1 MKELLFGGLLYLA
14 GVVIILMIRPTLMFT
29 EEGNWK
35 EFGIGRNP
43 RTHTWMPFWLFC
55 ILWALMSYALIT
67 VFIRA
72 IGASEFNNSA
82 NENISLLEPSRNPNN
97 NGRGRQGLAS
107 SDPRRQGLR
116 ASMTVPPANNN
127 KRRSAFGDFEPG
139 YYVLNQASTRRRGL
153 PQYKYYGP
161 EMMEML

>member
-14 GVVIILMIRPTLMFT
+14 GAVIILMIKPRLMFT

-55 ILWALMSYALIT
+55 ILWALVSYALIS

-72 IGASEFNNSA
+72 IGASEFNSMT
-82 NENISLLEPSRNPNN
+82 NEEINLLETNKVRN
-97 NGRGRQGLAS
+97 R
-107 SDPRRQGLR
+107 GLR

-139 YYVLNQASTRRRGL
+139 YYVLNQAATRRRGL

-161 EMMEML
+161 EMVEML

>member
-14 GVVIILMIRPTLMFT
+14 GTVIILMIKPRLMFT

-55 ILWALMSYALIT
+55 ILWALLSYALIS

-72 IGASEFNNSA
+72 IGANEFNNSLT
-82 NENISLLEPSRNPNN
+82 NEEINMLEPKRN
-97 NGRGRQGLAS
+97 R
-107 SDPRRQGLR
+107 GLR

-139 YYVLNQASTRRRGL
+139 YYVLNQAATRRRGL

>member
-1 MKELLFGGLLYLA
+1 MKEFLFGGLLYLA
-14 GVVIILMIRPTLMFT
+14 GAVIILMIKPQLMFT

-35 EFGIGRNP
+35 EFGIGRNI

-55 ILWALMSYALIT
+55 ILWALLSYALIS

-72 IGASEFNNSA
+72 ISANEFNNTIT
-82 NENISLLEPSRNPNN
+82 NENISNLELRRN
-97 NGRGRQGLAS
+97 R
-107 SDPRRQGLR
+107 GLR

-139 YYVLNQASTRRRGL
+139 YYVLNQAATRRRGL

-161 EMMEML
+161 EITEML